1 VPSCTVDASI
11 VDCVVSIDVRVSA
24 GGRVGYTRI
33 VKGVGKLE
41 SLRRPASHSI
51 GWTRRMDVLGAFLRE
66 VSSQVEELQR
76 PAR

>member
-1 VPSCTVDASI
+1 MH
-11 VDCVVSIDVRVSA
+11 R
-24 GGRVGYTRI
+24 YTRM

-51 GWTRRMDVLGAFLRE
+51 GWTRRMAVSGPFLRE
-66 VSSQVEELQR
+66 VSSTVEERQK